1 MDMQEFYKSV
11 SLYEAAQVDGDV
23 YNESPL
29 YVMLDE
35 ILVLYEFTSEDVDE
49 KTFADDPFHVIL
61 DEILV
66 LYEFTSEDVN
76 FQDNEDTTNT
86 LTISAWVNPEF
97 NAGNPQYT
105 IVSKEYSFDLYLTNI
120 LEPARTTGFSVFDGA
135 QWKTVSG
142 STALDERWHH
152 VVASVDGSNIA
163 LYVDGLLEG
172 ETKARRWNCL

>member
-11 SLYEAAQVDGDV
+11 SLYEDAQVDGDV

-49 KTFADDPFHVIL
+49 KTFADDPFHVML

-66 LYEFTSEDVN
+66 LYEFTSEDVD
-76 FQDNEDTTNT
+76 FQDNEETTNT

-105 IVSKEYSFDLYLTNI
+105 IVSKEYSFELYLTNI
-120 LEPARTTGFSVFDGA
+120 LEPA
-135 QWKTVSG
+135 
-142 STALDERWHH
+142 
-152 VVASVDGSNIA
+152 
-163 LYVDGLLEG
+163 
-172 ETKARRWNCL
+172 